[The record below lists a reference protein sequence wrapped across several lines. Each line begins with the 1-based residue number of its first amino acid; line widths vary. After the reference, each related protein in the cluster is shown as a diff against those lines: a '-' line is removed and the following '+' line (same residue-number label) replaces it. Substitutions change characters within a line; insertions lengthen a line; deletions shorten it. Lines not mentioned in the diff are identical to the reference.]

1 MLEIHVPISQEEWDD
16 EKQMFIPP
24 KTVKLQL
31 EHSLISIS
39 KWESK
44 WHKPFFLKEDKSP
57 EETIDYIRCMTLTQN
72 VKPEIYELLTEENIN
87 EIQEYIGNP
96 MTATTFSN
104 RNDNKQSSSRELVT
118 SELVYYWM
126 VSLNIP
132 FDECQ
137 KWHINRL
144 LTLIRVC
151 NVKNEPPKKMSQKE
165 LYKHHAAVNAARRKK
180 KP

>member
-1 MLEIHVPISQEEWDD
+1 
-16 EKQMFIPP
+16 
-24 KTVKLQL
+24 
-31 EHSLISIS
+31 
-39 KWESK
+39 
-44 WHKPFFLKEDKSP
+44 
-57 EETIDYIRCMTLTQN
+57 MTLTQN
-72 VKPEIYELLTEENIN
+72 VKPEIYDLLTEENVN

-96 MTATTFSN
+96 MTATTFPN
-104 RNDNKQSSSRELVT
+104 RNDNKHSSSRELVT